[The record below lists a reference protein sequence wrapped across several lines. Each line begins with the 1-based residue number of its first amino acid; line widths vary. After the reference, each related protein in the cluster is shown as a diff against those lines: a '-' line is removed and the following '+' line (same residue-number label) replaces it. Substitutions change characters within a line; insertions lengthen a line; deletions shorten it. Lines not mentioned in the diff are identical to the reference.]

1 MIRYTLNT
9 KAMDYYNNTMQGKAI
24 SMGCEYIPMTKD
36 ELETMFNE
44 LIAEA
49 LKTKHLKINPRGFA
63 KLYIDDLKL
72 TIDVT
77 RNEIRWLDVW
87 YKGTPNF
94 DFAI

>member
-1 MIRYTLNT
+1 MIKYTLNT

-24 SMGCEYIPMTKD
+24 SMGCDYTPMTKD
-36 ELETMFNE
+36 ELEIMFNE

-87 YKGTPNF
+87 YEGTPNF

>member
-9 KAMDYYNNTMQGKAI
+9 KAMNYYNNTMQAKAV
-24 SMGCEYIPMTKD
+24 SMGCEYTPMTKD
-36 ELETMFNE
+36 ELEAMFNE

-49 LKTKHLKINPRGFA
+49 LETRPLKVNARGFA
-63 KLYIDDLKL
+63 KVYIDDLKL
-72 TIDVT
+72 TLDVT

-87 YKGTPNF
+87 YEGTPNF

>member
-9 KAMDYYNNTMQGKAI
+9 KAMNYYNNTMQAKAF
-24 SMGCEYIPMTKD
+24 SMGCEYTPMSKD
-36 ELETMFNE
+36 ELEAMFNE

-87 YKGTPNF
+87 YEGTPNF
-94 DFAI
+94 NFAI